1 MGLDGLAKQQAQ
13 HHRRH
18 KGNQNIQRQALCLRL
33 AAQTGDSRA
42 QLVPI
47 DQNHGKNSAGLDRD
61 VKHLGFFVVKTQQGA
76 SQNQVPSG

>member
-13 HHRRH
+13 QHSRH
-18 KGNQNIQRQALCLRL
+18 KGNQHIERQALCLRL
-33 AAQTGDSRA
+33 AAQTDDSRA

-47 DQNHGKNSAGLDRD
+47 DQDHGKNSTGLYRD

-76 SQNQVPSG
+76 GQNQVAGG